1 MFAQARSLG
10 MSMIAA
16 GQDLEMLTTNERAA
30 ETGAMIGNTVNKIF
44 MKIDDP
50 NKTWDLA
57 NKTIGKQHVATFDNY
72 EQGMG
77 SSYKRRR
84 ELRVQEMDQVTY
96 KEMNALNA
104 GEAVINTMGISTR
117 INTFYVGD

>member
-1 MFAQARSLG
+1 MRLVYTRFFFFKQKTAYEMRISDW
-10 MSMIAA
+10 SSDVCSS
-16 GQDLEMLTTNERAA
+16 DL
-30 ETGAMIGNTVNKIF
+30 IF

-72 EQGMG
+72 EPGMG

-84 ELRVQEMDQVTY
+84 ELRVQEMEIGRASCRERVGQ
-96 KEMNALNA
+96 
-104 GEAVINTMGISTR
+104 
-117 INTFYVGD
+117 YV